1 MKKMLLSILLLVGC
15 VVLGLQAQNTAAQ
28 GFNYQ
33 AVARD
38 AAGQIL
44 AHQAIALKISLS
56 AKDGD
61 QAKYYSEIHE
71 LKTDALGLF
80 HLIIGRGKE
89 TVGQLSEVPF
99 SKEQIWLNL
108 ELDPSGGRTFNL
120 TSRSEL
126 MSVPYAFH
134 AATASQL
141 VENATEINLP
151 TEKNQSI
158 YWTTGGN
165 TNTRPATHFL
175 GTRDKQDLVFKTD
188 NITRMVITA
197 DGRIQT
203 FSVCAENGDQDPESY
218 AIVAEGCKQGVYI
231 KVNGTRSNDNNFLT
245 FADDEAV
252 WGRVEGQTYG
262 ELITSFEYIWQ
273 NAVFGIEITAYAADI
288 VGLAAELATVTV
300 QVLTAAEA
308 VGVGAQ
314 LTAATIRGVQLIAE
328 LVAYNIETS
337 LNVGVAYESGSGD
350 YAEWLERGKD
360 ERDLLPGEVVG
371 VKGGKISLNT
381 QQADHFMVVSHSPI
395 VLGNMPKKTQEA
407 LFEKVAFMGQ
417 VPVRVVGKVDIGDY
431 LLPSGNHDGMAIAVK
446 PAEMKAGDYSRIIG
460 VAWQAGKDAAMNLIN
475 AAVGL
480 NQNQLGNKVE
490 ALQNEVVEVNQKL
503 DKIIAFLEGKGTL
516 DNLADLNQ
524 AVQNAPSPALSKTTL
539 QKALSEA
546 EFDRLIDN
554 NADLLNQY
562 YAGVE
567 AGVKAKGYD
576 LTQYPQIQ
584 AFFQNPL
591 ENIKKM
597 RRDPS
602 LTSQWGYFDQ
612 KLKARK

>member
-1 MKKMLLSILLLVGC
+1 M
-15 VVLGLQAQNTAAQ
+15 
-28 GFNYQ
+28 
-33 AVARD
+33 
-38 AAGQIL
+38 
-44 AHQAIALKISLS
+44 
-56 AKDGD
+56 
-61 QAKYYSEIHE
+61 
-71 LKTDALGLF
+71 
-80 HLIIGRGKE
+80 
-89 TVGQLSEVPF
+89 
-99 SKEQIWLNL
+99 
-108 ELDPSGGRTFNL
+108 
-120 TSRSEL
+120 
-126 MSVPYAFH
+126 
-134 AATASQL
+134 
-141 VENATEINLP
+141 
-151 TEKNQSI
+151 
-158 YWTTGGN
+158 
-165 TNTRPATHFL
+165 
-175 GTRDKQDLVFKTD
+175 
-188 NITRMVITA
+188 
-197 DGRIQT
+197 
-203 FSVCAENGDQDPESY
+203 NGS
-218 AIVAEGCKQGVYI
+218 
-231 KVNGTRSNDNNFLT
+231 RSNDNNFLT

-273 NAVFGIEITAYAADI
+273 NAVFGVEITAYAADI

-308 VGVGAQ
+308 IGVGAQ

-328 LVAYNIETS
+328 LVAYNVETS

-350 YAEWLERGKD
+350 YAEWLERAKD

-395 VLGNMPKKTQEA
+395 VLGNMPEKTKEA

-460 VAWQAGKDAAMNLIN
+460 VAWQAGKDAAMNLLN

-480 NQNQLGNKVE
+480 SQNQLGNKVE

-516 DNLADLNQ
+516 DNPADLNKT
-524 AVQNAPSPALSKTTL
+524 VQNALPPTLSKTTL

-546 EFDRLIDN
+546 EFDHLIDN
-554 NADLLNQY
+554 NAALLNQY

-576 LTQYPQIQ
+576 LAQYPQIQ
-584 AFFQNPL
+584 AFFQHPL
-591 ENIKKM
+591 ENIKKL

-602 LTSQWGYFDQ
+602 LASQWGYFDQ